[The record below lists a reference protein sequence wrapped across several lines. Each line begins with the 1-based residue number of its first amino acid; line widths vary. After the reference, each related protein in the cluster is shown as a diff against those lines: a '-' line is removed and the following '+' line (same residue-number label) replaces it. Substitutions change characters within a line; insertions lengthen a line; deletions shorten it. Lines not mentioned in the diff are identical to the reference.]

1 MKYRH
6 LFISPFP
13 PQVMKYHVVDR
24 CHHFTRNFWI
34 KKKGLGLERA
44 KDCCSANALE
54 KKLPDIR
61 KATGRG
67 GGIESIDKGLEDN
80 WWGGG
85 GGFIHTFVIN
95 TGLNLLW

>member
-1 MKYRH
+1 M
-6 LFISPFP
+6 LSGVITLLAIFGF
-13 PQVMKYHVVDR
+13 
-24 CHHFTRNFWI
+24 

-85 GGFIHTFVIN
+85 WGDSFIR
-95 TGLNLLW
+95 L